1 MGKILDR
8 AEAERTVEVLREIHA
23 AGFRTKPNRR
33 KQTLIGQAARQFER
47 DQRYVSH
54 RIKTIQRNY
63 PDLAEEIAVLIAD
76 ETQTFDIEQMP
87 STDEPIENLLDAIE
101 RRHQRKV
108 DAQQAAIPVNIHTP
122 GPIAVAIIGDIHIDD
137 PGCAMGPLRRDTEL
151 IANTEGMYAIA
162 VGDYRNNWI
171 GRLTK
176 LWANQ
181 ETTQKQALRLIEWW
195 FGACGN
201 KLIAAVQGNHDCH
214 DMETEALTARG
225 WVPGAEVREDDLILS
240 LDDQGRP
247 VWTRIIERIQRDNTE
262 EMVSIETNVL
272 NLRVTPNHRVLHR
285 ERKSGHEWSERQYT
299 RADSLPARFSLPV
312 SAPSLRPEHSL
323 PDAWIAL
330 TGWFLTDGG
339 VSRGRVTFYQSKDA
353 PALEAALAGCGF
365 SPKVIVRDRS
375 ITEVCGRALKSVP
388 LPQREYHLSAEESAT
403 FLAVAQ
409 GKGVVPTWVE
419 HLSDRQFDVFLNAVI
434 AGDGSWSTNGGPSA
448 VVHGTKAFLDSLQ
461 AVCVSH
467 GWCAHLSVAREK
479 DWRLNVCRRAEYQA
493 DRKRI
498 VRRVLAASR
507 VWCLRVPH
515 GNFMVRRNGKAH
527 FSGNSWHTEGGDA
540 VEIMHRLSGQAS
552 LYGEPAYRLDL
563 RLPSGANAL
572 VHVRH
577 DFAGSSQFNAAHGQV
592 RETLFGYR
600 DHIIACGDRHHSGYI
615 PIWHNDPARLCHG
628 MRVGCYKDF
637 DPFAAE
643 KGFRWANWSRT
654 MVAIIDPAK
663 ADDPVEFITVR
674 FSVEAA
680 VEELNRRREAWQR
693 DNLQAQDRRQGAA
706 RKRRAGND
714 RHKGKR

>member
-1 MGKILDR
+1 MAKILDR
-8 AEAERTVEVLREIHA
+8 PDAEHTVEVFREMHA
-23 AGFRTKPNRR
+23 AGFRF
-33 KQTLIGQAARQFER
+33 KQNGQNKTLIGQVAAAMHTSPTMIRG
-47 DQRYVSH
+47 
-54 RIKTIQRNY
+54 RIASMRANY
-63 PDLAEEIAVLIAD
+63 PDLAAEIDALDKAPPS
-76 ETQTFDIEQMP
+76 FDIEEAA

-108 DAQQAAIPVNIHTP
+108 DAQQAAIPVRIHTP

-201 KLIAAVQGNHDCH
+201 KLIAAVQGNHD
-214 DMETEALTARG
+214 A
-225 WVPGAEVREDDLILS
+225 
-240 LDDQGRP
+240 
-247 VWTRIIERIQRDNTE
+247 
-262 EMVSIETNVL
+262 
-272 NLRVTPNHRVLHR
+272 
-285 ERKSGHEWSERQYT
+285 
-299 RADSLPARFSLPV
+299 
-312 SAPSLRPEHSL
+312 
-323 PDAWIAL
+323 
-330 TGWFLTDGG
+330 
-339 VSRGRVTFYQSKDA
+339 
-353 PALEAALAGCGF
+353 
-365 SPKVIVRDRS
+365 
-375 ITEVCGRALKSVP
+375 
-388 LPQREYHLSAEESAT
+388 
-403 FLAVAQ
+403 
-409 GKGVVPTWVE
+409 
-419 HLSDRQFDVFLNAVI
+419 
-434 AGDGSWSTNGGPSA
+434 
-448 VVHGTKAFLDSLQ
+448 
-461 AVCVSH
+461 
-467 GWCAHLSVAREK
+467 
-479 DWRLNVCRRAEYQA
+479 
-493 DRKRI
+493 
-498 VRRVLAASR
+498 
-507 VWCLRVPH
+507 
-515 GNFMVRRNGKAH
+515 
-527 FSGNSWHTEGGDA
+527 WHTEGGDA

-577 DFAGSSQFNAAHGQV
+577 DFSGSSQFNAAHGQV

-680 VEELNRRREAWQR
+680 VEELTRRREAWQR
-693 DNLQAQDRRQGAA
+693 DNLQTKDRRQGAA
-706 RKRRAGND
+706 PKRRAGND
-714 RHKGKR
+714 DRKRKR